1 MNCTVISA
9 DINQPRI
16 RDNQE
21 NLAQTGTTSQP
32 NLASNFQE
40 TPLGVGIKTRL
51 FGVRERAQKDWQ
63 IKANKNCEVLRKKLE
78 VWAKQV
84 VQTEHP
90 DLDRILGDCVRF
102 KNKIKAVTMEAA
114 LRKVDYNIVSDTQ
127 DLVYRINKIKKVAEK
142 KERLSLAD
150 KRKNVAA
157 GGIAVAGLSPIPRH
171 VSIICSSVG
180 SEGDEDPRLG
190 LNTTW
195 SALS

>member
-1 MNCTVISA
+1 
-9 DINQPRI
+9 
-16 RDNQE
+16 
-21 NLAQTGTTSQP
+21 
-32 NLASNFQE
+32 
-40 TPLGVGIKTRL
+40 
-51 FGVRERAQKDWQ
+51 
-63 IKANKNCEVLRKKLE
+63 
-78 VWAKQV
+78 
-84 VQTEHP
+84 
-90 DLDRILGDCVRF
+90 
-102 KNKIKAVTMEAA
+102 MEAA

-171 VSIICSSVG
+171 VSIICSIVG